1 MKNKLKKYKLN
12 NKGSAIVT
20 VLIVVL
26 FLSVLATTILYLAGK
41 NYVMKQS
48 ERKTIG
54 SFYETET
61 AVEEIKAKLVKIAS
75 DAYKDAYSKT
85 LTQYAFTLD
94 NKDLRRN
101 YFLSA
106 YQAYIVNEWN
116 QELNTVGGA
125 GKEADL
131 LKSFVSDP
139 NIYNPSIYT
148 VTVTGGLDTTR
159 LSNAIV
165 ELKGVS
171 VQFKSSTGYVS
182 KISTDFAIVIPDM
195 EGDKEIDAADFVK
208 YTNWV
213 KE

>member
-1 MKNKLKKYKLN
+1 MKKKLNKLKLN
-12 NKGSAIVT
+12 NSGSAIVT

-26 FLSVLATTILYLAGK
+26 FLSVLATTFLYLAGK

-61 AVEEIKAKLVKIAS
+61 AVEEIKTQLVKFS
-75 DAYKDAYSKT
+75 SNAYKDAYSKT

-101 YFLSA
+101 YFLLA
-106 YQAYIVNEWN
+106 YQASITNEWN
-116 QELNTVGGA
+116 KQLDTVGGA
-125 GKEADL
+125 GQEVAL
-131 LKSFVSDP
+131 LEKIISDAGV
-139 NIYNPSIYT
+139 NAT
-148 VTVTGGLDTTR
+148 VTITGGLDTTR
-159 LSNAIV
+159 IANAVV

-171 VQFKSSTGYVS
+171 VQFKNSDGYVS

-195 EGDKEIDAADFVK
+195 EGNKDIDAADFVK